1 MNNDSNISST
11 NPMLEAFLSRMLEIS
26 QVAVVFKSIKNE
38 ILAFFESL
46 SLSLPERPRLI
57 DFENRVIEELE
68 KEIDVRQRFT
78 GIDVLKMIHVFRL
91 EMSDSCYEKIL
102 CLGKLSLSE
111 EKKIISFS
119 SKDRSFRIKEPTPE
133 IIIEFMT
140 TICDTLHEFKTFVE
154 LANGFQQ
161 WRKRKFWGP
170 VDHHSFVNLFTKLTE
185 RISEAVPFY
194 HCLNLQKKI
203 DNKEIIDGPYLM
215 KLRTY
220 FINVD
225 LADWPH
231 EDIVISFSA
240 PSNCFDAFREKLL
253 EIRIIKEEIFETE
266 EVESSNSKRQ
276 RESLED
282 EPLMAKKAKIDNQS
296 QSNSPH
302 QQQNLDTLD
311 ASLDQCGS
319 SIDADVPGP
328 STSENIISEENISN
342 NILMTV
348 VPYFCHFDDHDYL
361 QYKVDFIQE
370 QQYLESVSPEQQIES
385 RSTLDEHPSKPYF
398 CYLDDHDYF
407 PSSAGFP
414 REQQNVKS
422 VSPEQQVES
431 TSTLDEHPSRVSN
444 PVDEI
449 GEGCTLEMI
458 NDHPNGSNIDFL
470 EETEILQAGQSSP
483 HMNEDREPLSST
495 QEQPI
500 VSVALSILPK
510 SLPISTIQGQ
520 TLRDAPLRPVHQSVV
535 MTTQKQG
542 EICKKEQLNKFLEL
556 INQMVAAFQKNTNSI
571 EYIVSDACNKL
582 EGLKLTTRP
591 WISLLKRASS
601 LLLNGRQHKFVDLDK
616 RILIHFAQY
625 EPLHESIIAELI
637 STERMDDFELDRQE
651 RITYYRSGS
660 WWLGEKSNVHQ
671 SFKFF
676 WKNTTPLQRELLIL
690 LADLSTRRSSI
701 MSRKE
706 IIDEFRKNNAD
717 IKDYGISQELM
728 KLLPNLRLALQ
739 YSVKTRVQMIFLT
752 QSELNGNFKSMLDKY
767 GKLDWDENKRIVK
780 FVTSEDT
787 LKTHNWSLS
796 LHRDSENSSSNV
808 DENNTDP
815 KFTSST
821 RRQPN
826 VSSSGQLR
834 NTITPNSFDGSRSTT
849 RQRQWTLPLHT
860 ANKFQRRTLPDA
872 ASVPVQE
879 QNVFANRQA
888 PTLTVAEKPSNQDI
902 PLPIKLM
909 TPVDLKINVLRGL
922 EYSVVSRKAILKI
935 VHSAIRQQQRILMP
949 SELDGFKKFEE
960 TVEELR
966 RNTLPRE
973 RISSRALTESLLE
986 ALEMAQGHAE
996 NKKNSDHGSIHIWK
1010 FLGFLKSVARLIPSV
1025 AIPTLL
1031 DKHVNVDKF
1040 TVIPIQKALEAFRLS
1055 VLFDQ

>member
-1 MNNDSNISST
+1 
-11 NPMLEAFLSRMLEIS
+11 MLEAFLSRMLEIS

-119 SKDRSFRIKEPTPE
+119 SNDRSFRIKEPTPE

-319 SIDADVPGP
+319 SIDADLPGP

-370 QQYLESVSPEQQIES
+370 QQ
-385 RSTLDEHPSKPYF
+385 STLDEHPSKPYF

-728 KLLPNLRLALQ
+728 KLLPNIRLALQ

-752 QSELNGNFKSMLDKY
+752 QSELNGNFKSM
-767 GKLDWDENKRIVK
+767 V
-780 FVTSEDT
+780 
-787 LKTHNWSLS
+787 
-796 LHRDSENSSSNV
+796 
-808 DENNTDP
+808 P

-849 RQRQWTLPLHT
+849 RQRQWTLPLLT

-879 QNVFANRQA
+879 RNVFANRQA
-888 PTLTVAEKPSNQDI
+888 PTHTMAEKPSNQDI

-922 EYSVVSRKAILKI
+922 VCSVVSRKAILKI
-935 VHSAIRQQQRILMP
+935 VLSAIRQQQRILMP

-960 TVEELR
+960 TVEELWR
-966 RNTLPRE
+966 KTRSHE
-973 RISSRALTESLLE
+973 RITSRALTESLLE
-986 ALEMAQGHAE
+986 TLEKAQGHAE
-996 NKKNSDHGSIHIWK
+996 NKKNTGHGSIHIWK
-1010 FLGFLKSVARLIPSV
+1010 ILGFLKSVARLIPCV

-1031 DKHVNVDKF
+1031 DKHLNVDKF
-1040 TVIPIQKALEAFRLS
+1040 NVIPIETALEAFHNELFKQKQPINCRNNSTYRFLVGKIPI
-1055 VLFDQ
+1055 VLLMC